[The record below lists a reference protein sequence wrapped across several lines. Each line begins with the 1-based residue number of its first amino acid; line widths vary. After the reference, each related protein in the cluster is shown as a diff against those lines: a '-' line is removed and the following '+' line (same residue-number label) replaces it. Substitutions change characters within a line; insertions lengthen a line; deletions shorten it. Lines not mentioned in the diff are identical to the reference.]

1 MEGPTPIK
9 INCNVE
15 EVVNFNGKDE
25 LIKSIMKNGINMNTP
40 NMNVEDKKE
49 RLPRAGFFFLSKEE

>member
-40 NMNVEDKKE
+40 NMNVEDKKKGYPE
-49 RLPRAGFFFLSKEE
+49 QDSFS